1 MAQTKIKATAQL
13 FLDTSSAEGDAKKF
27 VDDLKKKLSSIETA
41 ADKMTV
47 FKDLVGYIGQVDQA
61 LATLQANNKDVF
73 DHMFDGIGADL
84 KKVME
89 SLFGA
94 TSENMSALERLKAK
108 VAEAKANPATTGDDL
123 KPLEKEVRSLYKS
136 LGMSGK
142 SGIFG
147 KGKVETRLANL
158 EASLKNFGIV
168 FENVQNKIKGGFKLG
183 ETGVG
188 ASNDAIQGEIDKL
201 QKQVKQYQALQ
212 KQLQH
217 LAEENTKFTNNE
229 TLSDEFSTEKTGR
242 AVLDLIKLWE
252 KLNAERKKM
261 VDGGDTS
268 SIGYHENLSKMT
280 ETALKLQKLQSDL
293 SQKAQ
298 DKLHTVAVGKSTL
311 GEMFDNAYLNAE
323 DFLKG
328 ATDEL
333 NNIPKTIG
341 KIVAETESKMT
352 ELKGA
357 LKPAST
363 EGVGDVGDVVSQ
375 NKKAVDSY
383 TQLIS
388 KVKEYI
394 EVQKQL
400 QSLSKGT
407 AAYKDAL
414 AHRGQLQLDVLGM
427 KDLGDDQENSVADI
441 FEEMNTGAISSAD
454 AVSKLCGILQID
466 IPSGLSD
473 VAQSAASGFNAITK
487 GADNASKA
495 IQKVMYHLGNL
506 LNGKGKKQDTFDEMP
521 FNLTDA
527 VQGNNKYEKY
537 GFGVLGS
544 GLFGVSDPSTIS
556 QDSIVS
562 SKFIHGIDLS
572 KYNMYMADTEER
584 AVALMDFLSKLQKY
598 AMKQAEP
605 NYKGFDEQLTGV
617 NMDTLYDQF
626 KVVFNESDLTKEKLN
641 NFLTDM
647 VGLLRQAGLKFD
659 ADLNELTFT
668 SIGDLEGSENIS
680 TRLMKTLGYHGVN
693 VGGTSFDGFGQG
705 SVLFDF
711 KDEDLVSYFNNVGQ
725 AVDDFNKRIND
736 GSWDGSNEQLKQ
748 YRANIDD
755 IISRLQEYE
764 QKYQK
769 PSITKNVTDTVSKLT
784 QTKTV
789 IDKLLSGDKDVSSG
803 SLHAITK
810 TSDHIEDATKK
821 AEEAVKRFNEIVDE
835 IRGGSITSSDSANY
849 YDGQLDEIHEQIDAL
864 HELGA
869 VSDEVMKEVQ
879 SSYQE
884 AHEYIDFANRNKNI
898 LDELSSLNNKATL
911 TEDAAALASIVEE
924 RKKLIDFAEAEE
936 YLGEDELETQRA
948 ITAEI
953 EKRMSAEKSGG
964 DDTGVKNLEKQKEL
978 LRGIKN
984 AYKRQYDL
992 QDQYDNDDD
1001 PDSLEGKLEAA
1012 KDKVAEFEKK
1022 YHSVV
1027 ATLSDGN
1034 KISINLDD
1042 EDFVEDVEKLLK
1054 YAKKLQDIE
1063 FIPKDI
1069 GSAIDAH
1076 EILQSWQTL
1085 DDIKK
1090 DMGGS
1095 WRNGGSDE
1103 AIAYLERYTQAIDK
1117 FDPNFQYGNKEDY
1130 DRAIQFLEQLKEGSR
1145 AMKLN
1150 NPFKDAVKQ
1159 FTQLN
1164 SIQFEDIAE
1173 AYYNILD
1180 GIRKGTYT
1188 AVEDCM
1194 AKFEELTIEIQQSA
1208 QVEKA
1213 YDDVFDVLHNIGD
1226 KWKDLDT
1233 VDSAIGSMSLSDIE
1247 TYVKELERLVKL
1259 IESVDPNFQH
1269 GDKNEYDGA
1278 VKTLEKMK
1286 ELSAR
1291 TKLIDEFKNTINQF
1305 EQLGKFQWSDELTN
1319 GYLKILNDIRNGTYK
1334 TIGQCVAKFNEL
1346 SAAAAEPPLMDTTTA
1361 FKELVNYISKTS
1373 SSPSSFFDG
1382 MEGSVLKVNDAL
1394 KQIFQS
1400 LNLIGKDGKVSIS
1413 SLKSGFTNLGGF
1425 VSDQYTMIARKGH
1438 YIGKIQSIQPKL
1450 QQAQQEGAQIGAII
1464 DIIEDKTKGLIYEIQ
1479 NTVPGKS
1486 VLGHHSGKTN
1496 MDVLNA
1502 SAAHIDGL
1510 VNTLQIL
1517 AKNGL
1522 FVDWG
1527 GDNVLYDPQKGF
1539 SIIDMGD
1546 KGDKHFT
1553 VSGKNTIQENLDR
1566 MVSEMLKF
1574 ASVDMRD
1581 VIKSTFADKLYA
1593 SAQKTD
1599 ASIVNPYAPRQQ
1611 KAAQAAS
1618 AQVAAAVKSESDVH
1632 DQNAESINA
1641 ENAALKAQ
1649 IELKKQA
1656 QSMKWEAFATDDSL
1670 SALKQAAGMQTI
1682 GQLEG
1687 FWKKANYEKQIDF
1700 HEITDTEAKQ
1710 IFKNKLPKGL
1720 ASAWYGSADFM
1731 AKSKLENEILADDEI
1746 RNAAMSYFWHIF
1758 KNSYSSKKYPNV
1770 KTFEDFLDTE
1780 MTMYRG
1786 DQSPLIYDPSSKLS
1800 FSINESTANGFNA
1813 NLGTI
1818 KIKPKDTI
1826 GNAGSTFTSELETF
1840 VPSEQTSWFKKTR
1853 EAFEDF
1859 YNNQTKEMQKEID
1872 AGLVNFEKKRV
1883 SDILGDDLSTLTHK
1897 ALQSSYWKHNVA
1909 DDLKN
1914 GVIPEQITVPTD
1926 GSDYAQFADAY
1937 NGLNDSMKRFVMF
1950 FASMDQLSASLPK
1963 PLSISTQ
1970 TAGGGF
1976 KYGKN
1981 AVGADAKLFNAILND
1996 PEGRHQHLAKLTGE
2010 QTFNL
2015 MGQAPDAINAEADAH
2030 ERNAQAVAAEA
2041 QAKKD
2046 LSSLQERYDHVMD
2059 DLWDSSVDA
2068 DGSKHKD
2075 LSKLWSQLYDVQH
2088 SEQDLV
2094 DQGMYAQ
2101 KSTGDDVQA
2110 TDLFQLVVDI
2120 EQKYNEN
2127 LDYVKDYL
2135 KQVYSNIDFGNITP
2149 ALMSPTQADFDA
2161 TKTKTYET
2169 AKNAYKSGN
2178 QREYFKILSVL
2189 NHLNDVEA
2197 ADAEDIA
2204 KAQYTDTD
2212 TGRRYD
2218 VSKLIG
2224 MVKSIE
2230 DAYEENFDYVYA
2242 YLKKVYGDA
2251 TIDDA
2256 LSNLSNDDAGAR
2268 RDTGS
2273 QYTVEDYEK
2282 IYAASPADMQ
2292 AAIDDLAVFQ
2302 QRYEQLYALTNTQPI
2317 EIMFPGKPTLDEV
2330 DQVIAAFEEFKSKQR
2345 QIFQLQMLDYEGNK
2359 NKIQELQAEAV
2370 GLQNKLH
2377 DAALGEGAD
2386 LAEYKLT
2393 YGFMDD
2399 QDADRFKNLVEMT
2412 ESVHT
2417 VMNDLTRIGE
2427 HKMSLIPPEMQDMLE
2442 YESGDTAERFM
2453 ALHAQ
2458 QVQSAKAAA
2467 QHADASAAASK
2478 QQLQTEQDITAEK
2491 QKQATLENQRE
2502 AQDTPDVTKAQ
2513 VAQDEAAAMGALL
2526 QKVEAVKAAVIAKTD
2541 AFTAEGQA
2549 VQQIAQQEIA
2559 ALTPLKTLLADIQN
2573 SLQLI
2578 FAANNWNIGD
2588 VNLSQDKTSSN
2599 SMSNIFGEI
2608 KSVLGQI
2615 YGVLSKSTGVESDN
2629 KNSAKVKEPVVDS
2642 NVTDSD
2648 GYKLLAA
2655 KLPQDVATEST
2666 LSAILAAVN
2675 QLAKAPKD
2683 SENEDLTNISAALV
2697 AAAAELKNAANGI
2710 IEQKK
2715 KAQSDTSVAQARISD
2730 KDSYVQIKSAALG
2743 SLGDRALDSEVTEMQ
2758 ALANGVVKV
2767 TGWLKVAE
2775 DAWEGFTVK
2784 VNEANVA
2791 SGLAI
2796 EQNTKAAKQAAAQA
2810 KKLKETRDEE
2820 DVDLNIKQ
2828 YSPEETK
2835 ARAQEKIAKYTSE
2848 GKIATVQFKDSGR
2861 YTITILE
2868 KIGGLTKQIF
2878 QTFDENDA
2886 MIERTTATM
2895 SNAALAKIQDLQK
2908 IAQYGFDN
2916 NLIGDGD
2923 QLYQDFQRA
2932 SQELEAMNFMYSQA
2946 GQLSNDQIANWKLQI
2961 DLVTQL
2967 GKQVQKLVSQNKNPA
2982 INTKVNKKAY
2992 GTTPVINAQ
3001 AKFNTLESRA
3011 QQYVDSGWSDISD
3024 AYQKY
3029 AAALKNLIGLQNQ
3042 FNNGQDPTDAQ
3053 KTQFVQLKDACS
3065 AASKEL
3071 KNLLDMADKFNSESH
3086 EVQDISDDVN
3096 VDDRNS
3102 RADALRAY
3110 VQEVYG
3116 AQAAIGKFNGD
3127 MTELQFTIKNA
3138 DGTITNMAAAFN
3150 SAKTQIGSLHGET
3163 KKATTIF
3170 DELGGKFKELWR
3182 YAAARMGVDEVIQAV
3197 RKGVEYVREI
3207 DAALTDLK
3215 KVTNETDTTYNQ
3227 FLQTMSKTAGN
3238 IGSTVADLTTMAAEW
3253 ARLGYSLEESG
3264 MLAESTAI
3272 LLNVSE
3278 FDDATAASEA
3288 LISTMQAFGY
3298 AADESQHVVDILNE
3312 VKVTCLLIQ

>member
-13 FLDTSSAEGDAKKF
+13 FLDTSNAEGDAKKF
-27 VDDLKKKLSSIETA
+27 VEDLKKKLVSIETA

-47 FKDLVGYIGQVDQA
+47 FKDMVGYIGQVDQA
-61 LATLQANNKDVF
+61 LSDLQANNKDVF

-84 KKVME
+84 KKAME
-89 SLFGA
+89 SIFGA
-94 TSENMSALERLKAK
+94 TSENMSALQQLKAK
-108 VAEAKANPATTGDDL
+108 VAAAKADSTTTGDDL
-123 KPLEKEVRSLYKS
+123 KPLEKEVRDLYKS

-142 SGIFG
+142 SGIYG

-158 EASLKNFGIV
+158 EAALTNFGVV
-168 FENVQNKIKGGFKLG
+168 FENVQSKIKGGFKLG
-183 ETGVG
+183 ETGIG
-188 ASNDAIQGEIDKL
+188 GSTDAIQGEIDKL
-201 QKQVKQYQALQ
+201 QKQVDQYKALQ

-217 LAEENTKFTNNE
+217 LADENAKFAKNE
-229 TLSDEFSTEKTGR
+229 ALSDEFTVAAKTGNDI
-242 AVLDLIKLWE
+242 LDLIKLWE
-252 KLNAERKKM
+252 KLNKERQKM
-261 VDGGDTS
+261 INGGDTS
-268 SIGYHENLSKMT
+268 SVDYHENLSKMT
-280 ETALKLQKLQSDL
+280 ETALKLQKLQADL
-293 SQKAQ
+293 SQKTQ
-298 DKLHTVAVGKSTL
+298 DKLHTIRVGKSNL
-311 GEMFDNAYLNAE
+311 GEMFENAYLSAD
-323 DFLKG
+323 DFLTD

-341 KIVAETESKMT
+341 KIVSETESKMAD
-352 ELKGA
+352 LQNA
-357 LKPAST
+357 LKPVSAQGAG
-363 EGVGDVGDVVSQ
+363 GVGDVVAQ
-375 NKKAVDSY
+375 NNKAIDSY
-383 TQLIS
+383 NKLAA
-388 KVKEYI
+388 KVKEYANL
-394 EVQKQL
+394 QKRL
-400 QSLSKGT
+400 QSNEVIPDEEENKMNDRVAELDEYFDSLGKNKDEVSKIQQIFVDLTDGAIDAEKAMQQLGTILKFDMSSGVSGIQEVGQHVVDATEYVRGMTLALKEMFDVLSKASNAEYKALIGGQDIAIKMGQNKEVSGKVT
-407 AAYKDAL
+407 AEAYL
-414 AHRGQLQLDVLGM
+414 ANIM
-427 KDLGDDQENSVADI
+427 KDIDVDAHSHQGMIANIDAPDFLQAIRRQYSGLAKLSAVIGDKDIVTLDLAKVKAEDAYAALKKLQELTTKKGKASLSVEEFNKILTDINPEYTDVAQRWSPEQFGNLAEKIFNIKQSFQQALDPAQKLKNVLTAIAGRDIDFSKYDTLFKSLTKDNVADI
-441 FEEMNTGAISSAD
+441 FNQIAKAENIKEDGKILQADDITTGTVKSVLDNIQKQKDAYADLRQNAKLTYQEIAD
-454 AVSKLCGILQID
+454 AMTD
-466 IPSGLSD
+466 F
-473 VAQSAASGFNAITK
+473 AN
-487 GADNASKA
+487 N
-495 IQKVMYHLGNL
+495 YH
-506 LNGKGKKQDTFDEMP
+506 KKNDQDFE
-521 FNLTDA
+521 F
-527 VQGNNKYEKY
+527 
-537 GFGVLGS
+537 
-544 GLFGVSDPSTIS
+544 
-556 QDSIVS
+556 
-562 SKFIHGIDLS
+562 LS
-572 KYNMYMADTEER
+572 KYFHPEEIQNIRNMVMDVGDGFRDLNGVIKQVSTEFGIDPDEI
-584 AVALMDFLSKLQKY
+584 
-598 AMKQAEP
+598 
-605 NYKGFDEQLTGV
+605 EQLT
-617 NMDTLYDQF
+617 
-626 KVVFNESDLTKEKLN
+626 
-641 NFLTDM
+641 
-647 VGLLRQAGLKFD
+647 A
-659 ADLNELTFT
+659 LNEANQKLQT
-668 SIGDLEGSENIS
+668 SIGKSVSNTESDDL
-680 TRLMKTLGYHGVN
+680 
-693 VGGTSFDGFGQG
+693 
-705 SVLFDF
+705 
-711 KDEDLVSYFNNVGQ
+711 DEQ
-725 AVDDFNKRIND
+725 A
-736 GSWDGSNEQLKQ
+736 EQLKKENGLLEEKLELLTEIANQ
-748 YRANIDD
+748 YGM
-755 IISRLQEYE
+755 
-764 QKYQK
+764 
-769 PSITKNVTDTVSKLT
+769 SITKKDRDRLEALVDKEMDVGLSEKEEDRQFELAAKIEEADSAMQEFGETYEKIILKLANGKNVEILPDDKGLRALDKIANEYYDGEYNGQEIQDVLFVRKQEQEVIA
-784 QTKTV
+784 QTNQQLQNQLQ
-789 IDKLLSGDKDVSSG
+789 IQQQ
-803 SLHAITK
+803 
-810 TSDHIEDATKK
+810 IEGEAKK
-821 AEEAVKRFNEIVDE
+821 AAEVVKHFNDVVDE
-835 IRGGSITSSDSANY
+835 IQAGSIDSSDSANY
-849 YDGQLDEIHEQIDAL
+849 YDGQLDAIYDQIEAL
-864 HELGA
+864 HELGV
-869 VSDEVMKEVQ
+869 VSDDVMKEVESNYEDAQ
-879 SSYQE
+879 
-884 AHEYIDFANRNKNI
+884 EYIEFANRNQNI
-898 LDELSSLNNKATL
+898 LNELSSLNNKATL
-911 TEDAAALASIVEE
+911 TEDVAELESIIEE
-924 RKKLIDFAEAEE
+924 RKKLIDFAEEKE
-936 YLGEDELETQRA
+936 YLNDDELEAERA

-953 EKRMSAEKSGG
+953 EK
-964 DDTGVKNLEKQKEL
+964 Q
-978 LRGIKN
+978 
-984 AYKRQYDL
+984 L
-992 QDQYDNDDD
+992 Q
-1001 PDSLEGKLEAA
+1001 
-1012 KDKVAEFEKK
+1012 
-1022 YHSVV
+1022 
-1027 ATLSDGN
+1027 
-1034 KISINLDD
+1034 
-1042 EDFVEDVEKLLK
+1042 
-1054 YAKKLQDIE
+1054 AKKQI
-1063 FIPKDI
+1063 
-1069 GSAIDAH
+1069 
-1076 EILQSWQTL
+1076 
-1085 DDIKK
+1085 
-1090 DMGGS
+1090 
-1095 WRNGGSDE
+1095 
-1103 AIAYLERYTQAIDK
+1103 
-1117 FDPNFQYGNKEDY
+1117 
-1130 DRAIQFLEQLKEGSR
+1130 
-1145 AMKLN
+1145 
-1150 NPFKDAVKQ
+1150 
-1159 FTQLN
+1159 
-1164 SIQFEDIAE
+1164 
-1173 AYYNILD
+1173 
-1180 GIRKGTYT
+1180 
-1188 AVEDCM
+1188 
-1194 AKFEELTIEIQQSA
+1194 A
-1208 QVEKA
+1208 QVTQA
-1213 YDDVFDVLHNIGD
+1213 YDDVFDVLHNIGNQ
-1226 KWKDLDT
+1226 WKDLDT
-1233 VDSAIGSMSLSDIE
+1233 VDSAVGFMSLSDIDQ
-1247 TYVKELERLVKL
+1247 YAQKLEGLVKV
-1259 IESVDPNFQH
+1259 IDSIDPTFQH
-1269 GDKNEYDGA
+1269 GDKTEYDGA
-1278 VKTLEKMK
+1278 VKTLEKLK
-1286 ELSAR
+1286 VLSER
-1291 TKLIDEFKNTINQF
+1291 TKLTDEFKNTINQF
-1305 EQLGKFQWSDELTN
+1305 EQLGKFQWSNELTD
-1319 GYLKILNDIRNGTYK
+1319 GYLNILKDIRKGTYE

-1346 SAAAAEPPLMDTTTA
+1346 STAANKPTMDVATA
-1361 FKELVNYISKTS
+1361 FRELVKHISS
-1373 SSPSSFFDG
+1373 SHSSPSTIFDHL
-1382 MEGSVLKVNDAL
+1382 EGTTLKVGDNL
-1394 KQIFQS
+1394 KEILEA
-1400 LNLIGKDGKVSIS
+1400 LNLIDSKGKVNLT
-1413 SLKSGFTNLGGF
+1413 SLKTGFTNKGGF
-1425 VSDQYTMIARKGH
+1425 VSDQYTMIARPD
-1438 YIGKIQSIQPKL
+1438 YYLGKIQSIQPKL
-1450 QQAQQEGAQIGAII
+1450 QQAQKEGAQIGAIF
-1464 DIIEDKTKGLIYEIQ
+1464 DIIEDKAKGLIYEIQ
-1479 NTVPGKS
+1479 NTVPGES

-1496 MDVLNA
+1496 KDVLNA
-1502 SAAHIDGL
+1502 STAHIEGL

-1546 KGDKHFT
+1546 KGGKHFT
-1553 VSGKNTIQENLDR
+1553 VSAQNTLQENLDR
-1566 MVSEMLKF
+1566 MVQEMFKYSSLDMQQALKDGM
-1574 ASVDMRD
+1574 V
-1581 VIKSTFADKLYA
+1581 KNLYA
-1593 SAQKTD
+1593 SAQKLD
-1599 ASIVNPYAPRQQ
+1599 SAVVNPYAPKQQ

-1618 AQVAAAVKSESDVH
+1618 TQVAAAVKSESDVH
-1632 DQNAESINA
+1632 DKNTASINA
-1641 ENAALKAQ
+1641 ENAALQAQ

-1670 SALKQAAGMQTI
+1670 SALKQAAGMQTL

-1687 FWKKANYEKQIDF
+1687 FWKQANYEKQIDF

-2230 DAYEENFDYVYA
+2230 DAYGENFDYVYA

-2282 IYAASPADMQ
+2282 IYAAAPVDMQ

-2317 EIMFPGKPTLDEV
+2317 EIMFPGKPTLNEV

-2359 NKIQELQAEAV
+2359 DKIQELQAEAV

-2377 DAALGEGAD
+2377 DAALGEDAD
-2386 LAEYKLT
+2386 LSEYKLT

-2467 QHADASAAASK
+2467 QQADASAAASK
-2478 QQLQTEQDITAEK
+2478 QQLQSEQDITAEK